1 MWRAAMKPNAM
12 IAKAA
17 EAEIKRRIQRGE
29 LLLPDQVHENLM
41 ENLDIWTKMMTVA
54 VNRGLG
60 IGKKRFEEKVQP
72 LLNDITEDFFNN
84 VKDAD
89 EEYARA
95 VVERMYE
102 QVMGD

>member
-1 MWRAAMKPNAM
+1 MKPNAM

-72 LLNDITEDFFNN
+72 LLNDITEDFFEN

>member
-1 MWRAAMKPNAM
+1 MKPNAM

-72 LLNDITEDFFNN
+72 QLNDITEDFFAN